1 MKGILNRAF
10 ESGEILTMIYMD
22 DKGQLSQ
29 RRIRIRTIND
39 NQFSAYCFTR
49 NKLRTFKMN
58 NVLSIGLDG
67 RRKGA

>member
-10 ESGEILTMIYMD
+10 ESGEILTIIYMD

-39 NQFSAYCFTR
+39 NQFSAYCFAK
-49 NKLRTFKMN
+49 NQLRTFKMN
-58 NVLSIGLDG
+58 NILSIGLDC